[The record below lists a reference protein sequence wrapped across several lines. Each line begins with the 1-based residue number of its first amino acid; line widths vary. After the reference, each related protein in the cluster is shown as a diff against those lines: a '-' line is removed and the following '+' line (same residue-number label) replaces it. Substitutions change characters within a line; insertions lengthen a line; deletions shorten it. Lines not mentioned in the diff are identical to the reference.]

1 MPDTSNSL
9 TVPPNDS
16 VTTANATTNANAN
29 ANAQPDRNKAV
40 SWHILGVL
48 SALMGFASISTDFY
62 LPAMPAMEDAFGAG
76 HGSIEFTIT
85 SYLIGFC
92 VGQLFWGPISDRYG
106 RRLPIALGLGLFVIG
121 ASGCA
126 MSDSIYEIIFWR
138 VVQALGASA
147 GVVLG
152 RAMVRDLYEGPKAAQ
167 MMSTLLAVM
176 TAAPLLGPII
186 GAQVAAMSSW
196 RGIFWVLV
204 AVAILTLAALTT
216 IPETLPDS
224 ARRSESFGRTL
235 QRYGQIVVQPPILAY
250 LGLGSFFYAGMFA
263 HVSGTPFAYIDYYG
277 VPSEYYGLLFGAGII
292 GIMGSN
298 LLNSRLVMKSSV
310 DRLLGFGTLGAM
322 ISGLLVSLASLT
334 DWGGLWGLAVPVFLF
349 VSCTGFIVGNSIAGA
364 LADVPQEAG
373 AVSALV
379 GSLQYGGG
387 IAGSALVG
395 VFADGTPSAMGMI
408 IALSGAGSLLCYSLL
423 VSSGRRQAAREA
435 C

>member
-1 MPDTSNSL
+1 MSDSSNTL
-9 TVPPNDS
+9 TVDPS
-16 VTTANATTNANAN
+16 VAG
-29 ANAQPDRNKAV
+29 QPASLRNGNI

-48 SALMGFASISTDFY
+48 AALMGFASISTDFY
-62 LPAMPAMEDAFGAG
+62 LPAMPAMEEAFGAG

-85 SYLIGFC
+85 GYLIGFS
-92 VGQLFWGPISDRYG
+92 VGQLFWGPISDRFG
-106 RRLPIALGLGLFVIG
+106 RKLPIALGLGLFIIG
-121 ASGCA
+121 AMGCA
-126 MSDSIYEIIFWR
+126 LSDTIFEIICWR
-138 VVQALGASA
+138 IVQALGASA

-186 GAQVAAMSSW
+186 GAQVEAMSSW

-204 AVAILTLAALTT
+204 AVGVLTMAALTT

-224 ARRSESFGRTL
+224 VRRHESAGRTL
-235 QRYGQIVVQPPILAY
+235 RRYGQIIVQPRILAY

-263 HVSGTPFAYIDYYG
+263 YVSGSPFAYIDYYG
-277 VPSEYYGLLFGAGII
+277 VPSEYYGLLFGAGIF

-298 LLNSRLVMKSSV
+298 ILNSRLVMKTSV
-310 DRLLGFGTLGAM
+310 DRLLGIGTAGAM
-322 ISGLLVSLASLT
+322 ISGLLICLASLT
-334 DWGGLWGLAVPVFLF
+334 DWGGLWGLAVPMFCF

-387 IAGSALVG
+387 IAGTGLVG
-395 VFADGTPSAMGMI
+395 LFADGTPGAMGMV
-408 IALSGAGSLLCYSLL
+408 IAISGIGSLLCYGLL
-423 VSSGRRQAAREA
+423 ASTNRRKAAQQAF
-435 C
+435 